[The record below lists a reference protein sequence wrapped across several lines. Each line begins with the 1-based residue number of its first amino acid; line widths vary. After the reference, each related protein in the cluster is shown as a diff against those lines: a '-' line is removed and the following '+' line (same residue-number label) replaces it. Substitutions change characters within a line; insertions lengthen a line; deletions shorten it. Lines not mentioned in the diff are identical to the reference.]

1 MFANFLNICTY
12 FKLSDDL
19 QRWRL
24 QVKAEQQR
32 SLHQYIRNKN
42 DQEGSSFQKLSDIY
56 VELRMLDKSETYT
69 RAAQR
74 KQFNSLIP
82 TTQIENYPKINLSD
96 LFSAENSEMPK
107 PVRSLVTGLAGVGKT
122 SLCLHIVEQSLKGEL
137 LPHGIHHV
145 FLIHLRYLAASNSC
159 SIEDIFFKHQKGV
172 VKPSAETIGEFF
184 KQLDAEPEKTLLILD
199 GWDEINTE
207 TTEENYVDLH
217 YTEQVDMPR
226 LVISIINRS
235 IIPLVRILVTSRP
248 RSITSSFDFDRKAR
262 IYGFTPDK
270 VDDYIVKFSS
280 KDNNLQT
287 QIKEYI
293 DANVNIQSICSI
305 PVHLNM
311 ICRIVKDKVDQK
323 SNPDLPETLT
333 ELFVAAV
340 ENILSNH
347 RPEFK
352 NMEVRKRGNVIAI
365 IKEDVLNHAR
375 IAQYGMEHKPIKIT
389 FTEGEMDKFQLANV
403 ATICGLMTGSV
414 ETSNVTFK
422 RSSKQVFNFQH
433 LTLQEFFAAVQL
445 LSDIKQVEHMT
456 SKHSDGQLDVML
468 VFMAGLLGNSRT
480 AQFLKS
486 LQLTST
492 VHLDDLVKLVVSME
506 QRNEANESDELD
518 RSKAHKGSTLV
529 LMMLLYESRQLDMWH
544 HMSEYILEN
553 STVLDL
559 SDYIISPT
567 ELLALV
573 YVLPTIRITSLM

>member
-1 MFANFLNICTY
+1 MH
-12 FKLSDDL
+12 FKLSAEL
-19 QRWRL
+19 LRWRL
-24 QVKAEQQR
+24 QVKVEQQR
-32 SLHQYIRNKN
+32 SIQQYIQHKN

-56 VELRMLDKSETYT
+56 VELRMINKGEAYT

-74 KQFNSLIP
+74 KQFSSLMS
-82 TTQIENYPKINLSD
+82 TMYIENYPKINLSD
-96 LFSAENSEMPK
+96 LFVAENPEMPK
-107 PVRSLVTGLAGVGKT
+107 PVRTLVTGLAGVGKT

-145 FLIHLRYLAASNSC
+145 FLIHLRYLAASTNC
-159 SIEDIFFKHQKGV
+159 SVEDLFFRHHQRV
-172 VKPSAETIGEFF
+172 VKPSAESIGQFF
-184 KQLDAEPEKTLLILD
+184 KQLEAEPEKTLLILD

-207 TTEENYVDLH
+207 TTENNYVGLH

-235 IIPLVRILVTSRP
+235 VIPSVRVIVTSRP
-248 RSITSSFDFDRKAR
+248 RSITSAFKFDRKAR

-270 VDDYIVKFSS
+270 IDDYIVKFSG
-280 KDNNLQT
+280 KNKALQT
-287 QIKEYI
+287 HIKAYI

-311 ICRIVKDKVDQK
+311 ICRIVKDKVDQNYSPK
-323 SNPDLPETLT
+323 LPETLT

-352 NMEVRKRGNVIAI
+352 SLEVWERGNVIAI

-375 IAQYGMEHKPIKIT
+375 IAQYGMEHEPIKIT
-389 FTEGEMDKFQLANV
+389 FTEEDMDNFQLANV
-403 ATICGLMTGSV
+403 ATKCGLMTGSV
-414 ETSNVTFK
+414 ETSKAAFK
-422 RSSKQVFNFQH
+422 RTRKSVFYFQH
-433 LTLQEFFAAVQL
+433 LTMQEFFAAVEL
-445 LSDIKQVEHMT
+445 LSEIKQVEDMT
-456 SKHSDGQLDVML
+456 SRHSDGQLDVML

-480 AQFLKS
+480 APFLNS
-486 LQLTST
+486 LQLTPT

-506 QRNEANESDELD
+506 QRNEANISDEED
-518 RSKAHKGSTLV
+518 RSKTHKSNILV
-529 LMMLLYESRQLDMWH
+529 LMMLLYESRQLSRWY

-573 YVLPTIRITSLM
+573 YVLPQTRVTSLM